1 VSDEIIKCPPCE
13 ECPDEGLPGWMG
25 TFADMM
31 TLLFAFFV
39 LMFSMATLDPVKY
52 SAMQDVEADRKGGA
66 TSGSSAEDTEAK
78 IEEIKENM
86 AKLKEQ
92 DVTEINGIP
101 IQKYEEILIE
111 DAKEEESKT
120 KKSLAEIKETMENI
134 LVDMNI
140 LDSANVVTDPRGVIL
155 ELDGDVCFSSGKVE
169 MNDKLIAF
177 LEDASKQ
184 IMQADND
191 QRPIIVEGH
200 TDNVVPKGKVQ
211 KKFPSNWE
219 LSTARASTVVNFLI
233 SKGVNP
239 SRLSARG
246 YASRWPAG
254 VLWNEIR
261 NGSIT
266 DSKIAEMNKT
276 PELQAKNRR
285 IKIIVGDASYQ

>member
-1 VSDEIIKCPPCE
+1 MSDEIIKCPKCE

-52 SAMQDVEADRKGGA
+52 SAMQDVEAEKKGGA
-66 TSGSSAEDTEAK
+66 TSGSSAKETEAK

-101 IQKYEEILIE
+101 IQKYEDILVD
-111 DAKEEESKT
+111 DAKAEQSKA
-120 KKSLAEIKETMENI
+120 KKSLAQIKETMENI
-134 LVDMNI
+134 LSDIDI

-169 MNDKLIAF
+169 MNDKLILF
-177 LEDASKQ
+177 LEEASEQ
-184 IMQADND
+184 IMQANND

-200 TDNVVPKGKVQ
+200 TDNVLPKGKVQ
-211 KKFPSNWE
+211 KQYPSNWE

-246 YASRWPAG
+246 YASRWPSG
-254 VLWNEIR
+254 VRWNEIR

-266 DSKIAEMNKT
+266 DSKIAEMNQT
-276 PELQAKNRR
+276 VELQAKNRR
-285 IKIIVGDASYQ
+285 IKIIVGDARYQ